1 MSSYFRAVTS
11 TRAAALLQHLFL
23 EFDFARVDPV
33 LKCN

>member
-1 MSSYFRAVTS
+1 MSSYFRVVTS

-33 LKCN
+33 LKYN